1 MPSFGSLV
9 VHLSDQ
15 AQVQRVPQD
24 FEWNGFVK
32 RNVGLLIDPNG
43 PKRAVENIKVSY
55 VTSTQWSDD

>member
-1 MPSFGSLV
+1 M
-9 VHLSDQ
+9 HLSDK